1 MFLNKNLPIKKIT
14 ILTFLVM
21 YSLFFVMTTI
31 NLYTHSQYEF
41 SKNDK
46 VIKNFNITLS
56 QQIYEKFNNRKEAV
70 GFKTS
75 DKKEKA
81 EPTIEDFYDVGM
93 PKEFMGRFPTIIHLN
108 DLSKENLKDVFTKS
122 DESPLLREKEHFK
135 KVGVELTATDDY
147 IDAIANKAYQLKYGA
162 RGLAG
167 LTLESTWMAY
177 D

>member
-56 QQIYEKFNNRKEAV
+56 NKFMKNLIIYLMFLN
-70 GFKTS
+70 
-75 DKKEKA
+75 
-81 EPTIEDFYDVGM
+81 
-93 PKEFMGRFPTIIHLN
+93 IH
-108 DLSKENLKDVFTKS
+108 
-122 DESPLLREKEHFK
+122 
-135 KVGVELTATDDY
+135 
-147 IDAIANKAYQLKYGA
+147 
-162 RGLAG
+162 
-167 LTLESTWMAY
+167 
-177 D
+177 